1 MEKTFNVTGTCFP
14 NEHYMADVSEK
25 IVQVKKLI
33 DTGKYFII
41 NRPRQYGKTTTF
53 NTLSEILKNSNDYL
67 VITISFEGIGDA
79 VFLEEKKLSKIFI
92 KLLHDMS
99 KYYAPE
105 LTNWL
110 KEAIERTDD
119 LNTLSDTITE
129 LCEQTDK
136 KVVLMIDEV
145 DKSSNNQLFISFLAM
160 LRNKYLTRH
169 IIKTFH
175 SVVLAGVHDV
185 KSLKLKLRP
194 DEEQKLNSPWNIATD
209 FTIDMNLYPL
219 EIKPMLEEY
228 AHDKGIKMNTKKI
241 AERLFY
247 FTSGYPFLV
256 SKLCKIVDET
266 ILPKRKSKKWTIQ
279 DIDAAALQLIGESNA
294 NFDSLTKNLENNP
307 ELYNLVYKV
316 AVDNETFPFN
326 VHDTMSNLGILYGI
340 FTDKGGLKIHNLIY
354 EQVIINFMA
363 LRLQRESKI
372 DKEALTGIDYRN
384 LDLSLNMERVLLRFQ
399 SFMREQYSKKDRDFL
414 EHQGRLVFLAFMKPV
429 LNGGGFD
436 FKEPQVSEERRL
448 DVAITYYNHK
458 YVAEL
463 KIWRGQSAHEK
474 GLVQL
479 ADYLQKQGLTEGYLI
494 IFDHSAIKSWN
505 SERTE
510 VAGKNIFM
518 VWV

>member
-1 MEKTFNVTGTCFP
+1 MEKYFNITGTCFP
-14 NEHYMADVSEK
+14 NEHYMADVSGKIEK
-25 IVQVKKLI
+25 IKKMV
-33 DTGKYFII
+33 DAGKYFII

-53 NTLSEILKNSNDYL
+53 NTLSQILKNSNDYL

-79 VFLEEKKLSKIFI
+79 VFLEEKKLSKMFI
-92 KLLHDMS
+92 KLLMDMS
-99 KYYAPE
+99 KYYVPE

-119 LNTLSDTITE
+119 LNTLSDTLTE

-136 KVVLMIDEV
+136 KVVVMIDEV
-145 DKSSNNQLFISFLAM
+145 DKSSNNQLFVSFLAM
-160 LRNKYLTRH
+160 LRNKYLIRNAV
-169 IIKTFH
+169 KTFH

-194 DEEQKLNSPWNIATD
+194 EDEKKLNSPWNIATD
-209 FTIDMNLYPL
+209 FTIDMNLYPS

-228 AHDKGIKMNTKKI
+228 AHDKGVKMNTKKI
-241 AERLFY
+241 AEHLFY

-266 ILPKRKSKKWTIQ
+266 FLPKRKSKKWTIQ
-279 DIDAAALQLIGESNA
+279 DIADAAVLLTKESNA
-294 NFDSLTKNLENNP
+294 NFDSLTKNLDDNP
-307 ELYNLVYKV
+307 ALYDLVYKV
-316 AVDNETFPFN
+316 AVENETIPFN
-326 VHDTMSNLGILYGI
+326 SHDYLSNLGLLYGI
-340 FTDKGGLKIHNLIY
+340 FVDREGLKIHNLIY
-354 EQVIINFMA
+354 NQVITNFMEFRL
-363 LRLQRESKI
+363 LRTSKI
-372 DKEALTGIDYRN
+372 DKVALAGIDYRN
-384 LDLSLNMERVLLRFQ
+384 SDLSLNMELVLLKFQ
-399 SFMREQYSKKDRDFL
+399 SFMKEQFSKKDRDFL
-414 EHQGRLVFLAFMKPV
+414 EHQGRLVFLAFMKPI

-479 ADYLQKQGLTEGYLI
+479 ADYLDRQGLTEGYLI

-505 SERTE
+505 SERKE